1 MTVAVAQT
9 VMEVETLGVQ
19 LRVEAD
25 KVVMRFP
32 AEELRN
38 ELSGQLAY
46 LRTHRHEV
54 MNFLR
59 ERDVIPK
66 MPPGVQLVSWNLK
79 EPPVAVEVCS
89 LVTDSALFARTTLDQ
104 LRTALAQPKRWLGWT
119 VPQLIERL
127 AQVGVTVEV
136 SQETGSSEG
145 ESKTG

>member
-1 MTVAVAQT
+1 
-9 VMEVETLGVQ
+9 
-19 LRVEAD
+19 
-25 KVVMRFP
+25 
-32 AEELRN
+32 
-38 ELSGQLAY
+38 
-46 LRTHRHEV
+46 
-54 MNFLR
+54 LR

>member
-46 LRTHRHEV
+46 LRTHRHKV

-59 ERDVIPK
+59 EQDVIPK

>member
-104 LRTALAQPKRWLGWT
+104 LRTALTQPKRWLGWT
-119 VPQLIERL
+119 VPQLIQRL

-136 SQETGSSEG
+136 SRDMGFSEG
-145 ESKTG
+145 GRRNG